1 MDTPEKLP
9 EKIEYVFEKMDEV
22 FVEAL
27 NEKNLSFTEIEIVL
41 LLLKE
46 KIEQEK
52 MKGYILWFNQVQQ
65 KQDEELI

>member
-1 MDTPEKLP
+1 MPEKLP